1 MTSGKSRNS
10 LFCFAAFCFSYTL
23 HAQKSVCDIKIDDDA
38 RKAIELFEKEKFS
51 AAQKFYNNAIE
62 NHSLNNTLQK
72 ADAEYYSLLCAI
84 ELENNDAEVMAE
96 RFAANYPGSQNVN
109 EAFFQLGKINYNKK
123 KHRQALGYFSKV
135 NKEELGEDER
145 SEYYFKSG
153 YCWLMI
159 DSVDAARKAFY
170 EIKDI
175 DTRYTPAATY
185 FYSHIAYVQKNY
197 ETAVEGF
204 NKLKDDETFSPLVPY
219 YIAQSYYNQG
229 KYDDLLSYAPPLID
243 SVVETRVAEMA
254 RMIADAY
261 FRKNQFTEALP
272 YYQRYFDNSKD
283 LKTEDYYQAGYCYYA
298 LGNFEKASS
307 LLEKAS
313 SGTTSV
319 AQNANYHLGDC
330 YIRLKSKD
338 KALMAFN
345 SASSMDFDARI
356 KEDAMFNYAVLSYE
370 LSNQPFNSSIKTL
383 NDYLTRYPDSYR
395 SDEAYNYLVTAC
407 LNTHNYQE
415 ALNYLGKI
423 KTKDKKIKKAYQ
435 RASFFRGLELFNNL
449 QFDESLKAFELSL
462 KYADLDPVIALR
474 SYYWSGE
481 TQYRLKNINDAL
493 DNYNLFIA
501 SEEAKDC
508 PEYVMVPYNI
518 GYCWFNKKAYSSA
531 ATWFNKYENA
541 EPVKKDKVMADTY
554 NRLGDCS
561 FVNGKYQDAI
571 GYYTKSIEIGLSD
584 KDYAIFQKGF
594 ALGLLNDH
602 NKKISLL
609 NQLNTTMPE
618 SNYNDD
624 ALYEIGR
631 SYVALQKPEE
641 ATKYFNKLLKDY
653 PSSNYVRKSLL
664 QIGLIQYNEGQNN
677 QAIETYKKVVAEYPG
692 TQEARSALTGIK
704 NIYVEMNEVEPYL
717 KYVETL
723 GDYGNV
729 AVSEKD
735 SLMYYAGE
743 NSYTS
748 GDCGKAVENFKKY
761 IEKFSDGNFI
771 VNAYFFKGLCDL
783 KSGKKDE
790 ALLSFQH
797 VIEKPVNVY
806 TEEALVEASGLEY
819 ERKNYRVSL
828 NYYQRLDSIAESE
841 DNVMAARI
849 GEMQSNYYLRN
860 YAPAIETAQKIITK
874 GGLSQE
880 TERQAR
886 FIMGKSYLNTDQ
898 QQKAFEQF
906 KKLATDVKNTEG
918 AEAKY
923 QLALYYYNQNQQEKA
938 EKEIFS
944 FIELN
949 SPHQYWIAKA
959 YILLAD
965 IYHNRKNDFQA
976 VNTLQSIIANYDNKD
991 DGIIKEATDKKQL
1004 FEEKHQ
1010 PSKEKEEESED
1021 DSEEGL

>member
-1 MTSGKSRNS
+1 MGSAKGRNIILS
-10 LFCFAAFCFSYTL
+10 FLVLGFSNVL
-23 HAQKSVCDIKIDDDA
+23 LAQKSVYDIKIDDDA
-38 RKAIELFEKEKFS
+38 RKAVELFEKEKYS
-51 AAQKFYNNAIE
+51 ASQKFYNNVIE
-62 NHSLNNTLQK
+62 NRSLNNTLQR

-109 EAFFQLGKINYNKK
+109 EAYFQLGKINYNKK
-123 KHRQALGYFSKV
+123 KHRQALEYFSKV
-135 NKEELGEDER
+135 NKEELSEDER

-159 DSVDAARKAFY
+159 DSIDVARKVFY

-175 DTRYTPAATY
+175 DTRYTSAAIY

-219 YIAQSYYNQG
+219 YITQSYYNQS
-229 KYDDLLSYAPPLID
+229 KYDELLSYATPLID

-261 FRKNQFTEALP
+261 YRKSQYTEALP
-272 YYQRYFDNSKD
+272 YYQKYFDTGKD
-283 LKTEDYYQAGYCYYA
+283 FKPDDYYQAGFCYYT
-298 LGNFEKASS
+298 LGEYEKASP

-313 SGTTSV
+313 AGTTSV

-330 YIRLKSKD
+330 YIHLKSKD

-345 SASSMDFDARI
+345 SASAMDFDARI

-383 NDYLTRYPDSYR
+383 NDYLTRYPNSYR

-407 LNTHNYQE
+407 LNTHSYQD

-462 KYADLDPVIALR
+462 KYADMDPVIATR
-474 SYYWSGE
+474 ANYWSGE
-481 TQYRLKNINDAL
+481 TQYRLKNVNEAL

-501 SEEAKDC
+501 SEEAKGC
-508 PEYVMVPYNI
+508 PEYSMVAYNI
-518 GYCWFNKKAYSSA
+518 GYCWFNKKSYSSA
-531 ATWFNKYENA
+531 ATWFNKYKDS
-541 EPVKKDKVMADTY
+541 EPVKKDKVLADTY

-561 FVNGKYQDAI
+561 FVYGKYQEAI
-571 GYYTKSIEIGLSD
+571 GYYTKEIELGLSD
-584 KDYAIFQKGF
+584 KDYALFQKGF

-624 ALYEIGR
+624 ALFEIGR

-641 ATKYFNKLLKDY
+641 ATKYFNRLIKDY

-664 QIGLIQYNEGQNN
+664 QIGLIQYNDGQNK

-704 NIYVEMNEVEPYL
+704 NIYVEMNEVDTYL

-723 GDYGNV
+723 GDFGNV

-743 NSYTS
+743 NLYTS
-748 GDCGKAVENFKKY
+748 GDCTKAKENFNKY

-771 VNAYFFKGLCDL
+771 VSAYFFKGLCNL
-783 KSGKKDE
+783 KSGEKDE

-797 VIEKPVNVY
+797 VIEKPVNAY
-806 TEEALVEASGLEY
+806 SEEALVEASKLEF
-819 ERKNYRVSL
+819 ERKNYQVAL
-828 NYYQRLDSIAESE
+828 VYFQRLDSIAESE
-841 DNVMAARI
+841 DNVIEARI
-849 GEMQSNYYLRN
+849 GKMQTNYYLRN
-860 YAPAIETAQKIITK
+860 YDPAIETAQKIIAK

-880 TERQAR
+880 TERQTR
-886 FIMGKSYLNTDQ
+886 YIMAKSYLNTDQ

-906 KKLATDVKNTEG
+906 KKLAADVKNAEG

-938 EKEIFS
+938 EKEIFG

-965 IYHNRKNDFQA
+965 IYHNKKNDFQA
-976 VNTLQSIIANYDNKD
+976 VNTLQSIISNYDNKD
-991 DGIIKEATDKKQL
+991 DGIITEATEKKQL
-1004 FEEKHQ
+1004 FEEKQQ
-1010 PSKEKEEESED
+1010 PSKEEKSED